1 MATLGFDIYGTLIDT
16 AGITDALRPYAGE
29 RAPEFAAAWRAKQ
42 LEYAF
47 RRGLMQNFRDFAVC
61 TEQALDWCCL
71 SFGVKLAPASRDG
84 LLKSYRA
91 LPPFPDALDGLRRIR
106 EAGLRAYA
114 FSMGRAD
121 DVAGLLEASGLGN
134 FLDGVVSL
142 QEPQM
147 FKPSPA
153 AYSYFARRVGI
164 NMGDAWLVSGNPF
177 DVIGAVSAGMNGA
190 WVKRSPNAIFD
201 PWEVRPTVEV
211 ETVGALADAIPAYL
225 GAAATP

>member
-16 AGITDALRPYAGE
+16 AGITDALRPHAGE
-29 RAPEFAAAWRAKQ
+29 RAAAFSAAWRAKQ

-61 TEQALDWCCL
+61 TEQALDFCAS
-71 SFGVKLAPASRDG
+71 SFGIRLSPAHRDA
-84 LLKSYRA
+84 LLSAYRE
-91 LPPFPDALDGLRRIR
+91 LPPFPDALDGLRRVR
-106 EAGLRAYA
+106 EAGLRAFA

-121 DVAGLLEASGLGN
+121 DVAGLLERSGLGTHI
-134 FLDGVVSL
+134 DGIVSL

-164 NMGDAWLVSGNPF
+164 GMGEAWLVSGNPF

-190 WVKRSPNAIFD
+190 WVKRSPDAIFD

-211 ETVGALADAIPAYL
+211 ETVGALAEAIPAYL

>member
-84 LLKSYRA
+84 LLTSYRA

-134 FLDGVVSL
+134 YLDGVVSL

-211 ETVGALADAIPAYL
+211 ETVGALADAIPAHL
-225 GAAATP
+225 GATAP

>member
-16 AGITDALRPYAGE
+16 AGITDALRPHAGD
-29 RAPEFAAAWRAKQ
+29 RAAEFSAAWRAKQ

-61 TEQALDWCCL
+61 TEQALDFCAL
-71 SFGVKLAPASRDG
+71 AFGVKLAPSARDT
-84 LLKSYRA
+84 LLSAYRA

-106 EAGLRAYA
+106 AAGLRAYA

-121 DVAGLLEASGLGN
+121 DVAGLLESSGLGAY
-134 FLDGVVSL
+134 FEGIVSL

-153 AYSYFARRVGI
+153 AYSYFARRVGVG
-164 NMGDAWLVSGNPF
+164 MGDAWLISGNPF
-177 DVIGAVSAGMNGA
+177 DVIGAVSAGMHGA
-190 WVKRSPNAIFD
+190 WVKRSPNAVFD
-201 PWEVRPTVEV
+201 PWEVQPTVV
-211 ETVGALADAIPAYL
+211 VDSVGALADAIPAYL
-225 GAAATP
+225 